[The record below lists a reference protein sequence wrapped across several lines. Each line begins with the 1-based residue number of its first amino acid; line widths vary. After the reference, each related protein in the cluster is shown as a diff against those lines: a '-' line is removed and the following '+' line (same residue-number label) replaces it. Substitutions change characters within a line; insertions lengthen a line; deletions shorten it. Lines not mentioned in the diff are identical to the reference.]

1 MVGYKICAA
10 RYGVIA
16 RINCNQF
23 LLFSNIAH
31 FFWAEF
37 DFNLI
42 NNWTLL
48 IESESNVFTFG
59 VDRYFDYFFRV
70 DIVNSQS
77 SVLLEKRQYY
87 SK

>member
-1 MVGYKICAA
+1 MCGQIW
-10 RYGVIA
+10 RY
-16 RINCNQF
+16 CTNQLQSISSF
-23 LLFSNIAH
+23 LVYCT

-37 DFNLI
+37 NFNLI